1 MTINDPQN
9 TTQNATDHEQ
19 HKTLHRMLP
28 ITSNTKPTYNRDE
41 LRCSGI
47 VSSSC
52 STYGTRCVT
61 GKRHE
66 RKFNYKKINRMKE
79 AVALCTFSRF

>member
-28 ITSNTKPTYNRDE
+28 ITSNTKHYTECYRSRATQNTTQNATD
-41 LRCSGI
+41 
-47 VSSSC
+47 
-52 STYGTRCVT
+52 
-61 GKRHE
+61 HE
-66 RKFNYKKINRMKE
+66 QHKTH
-79 AVALCTFSRF
+79 LQPG